1 MKPLNSDEGFSL
13 TELVIVIA
21 MLSFIMA
28 AAYAALNAVHAS
40 TDVSDRQSVFAAEV
54 GSPLL
59 AIEEV
64 LQQTLSVEAAGPY
77 SITVTTDVNHDNLLE
92 RHIITA
98 GVDGRL
104 TQLAYNTDVLAQN
117 TTIRQ
122 NTVWSTKNRNR
133 IDSIPL
139 FYYYDESHVAIAD
152 YTLAPQSAK
161 YLDVIVEIQHEGRR
175 FRSTRTVVLRNL

>member
-1 MKPLNSDEGFSL
+1 MKPITSDEGFSL
-13 TELVIVIA
+13 TELIIVIA

-28 AAYAALNAVHAS
+28 AAYAALNAVQVS
-40 TDVSDRQSVFAAEV
+40 TDVSERQSVFAAEV

-64 LQQTLSVEAAGPY
+64 LQQTLSVEVAGPY
-77 SITVTTDVNHDNLLE
+77 SITVTTDVDHDNLLE

-98 GVDGRL
+98 GVDGTL
-104 TQLAYNTDVLAQN
+104 TQLAYNTDVLSQN
-117 TTIRQ
+117 TTLRQ
-122 NTVWSTKNRNR
+122 NSVWSTKNRNR

-139 FYYYDESHVAIAD
+139 FYYYDESHSVIAD
-152 YTLAPQSAK
+152 YTLVPGNAK
-161 YLDVIVEIQHEGRR
+161 SMDVIVEVQHEGRR